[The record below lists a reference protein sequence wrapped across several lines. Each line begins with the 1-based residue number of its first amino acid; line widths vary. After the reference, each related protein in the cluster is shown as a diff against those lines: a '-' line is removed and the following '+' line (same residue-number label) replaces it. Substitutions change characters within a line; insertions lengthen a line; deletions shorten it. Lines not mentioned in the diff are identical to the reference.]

1 MTNKEKA
8 FLLLEESNK
17 GNFIVLTQSEFS
29 VLKYIAGDN
38 DENNYWSEILNS
50 NWNRYK
56 QEFLDTNNPD

>member
-17 GNFIVLTQSEFS
+17 GNFVVLTQSEFS

-38 DENNYWSEILNS
+38 DKNNYWSEILNS

-56 QEFLDTNNPD
+56 NELPTQ